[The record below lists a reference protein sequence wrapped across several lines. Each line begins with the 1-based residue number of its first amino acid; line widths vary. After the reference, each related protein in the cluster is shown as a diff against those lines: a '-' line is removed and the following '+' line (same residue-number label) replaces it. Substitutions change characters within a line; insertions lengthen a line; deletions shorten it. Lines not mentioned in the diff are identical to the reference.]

1 MTNRGKDT
9 NHWFLLGELRRQQT
23 EMKGNKRE
31 VFNLVNIKGF
41 NYQQF
46 TAQII

>member
-31 VFNLVNIKGF
+31 VFNLANIKGF